1 MAENISNSG
10 LPTTPAGWVVLTDIY
25 GNNYY
30 LNISTDVISET
41 HPSKENTLNKK
52 ASLILPTLNILNV
65 TGGSSDILNY
75 LNMKKKIDDDKKNET
90 SKKSNITT
98 NDNTQ
103 TNKNSETTPSNTK
116 SNKKKKCAVCNKKC
130 LILFNCKC
138 GIHTCMKH
146 KFPETHSCTYDFK
159 SENVLGE
166 KCDFSKLN
174 KIT

>member
-52 ASLILPTLNILNV
+52 ASIILPTLNILNV
-65 TGGSSDILNY
+65 TGGASDILNY

-90 SKKSNITT
+90 SKISNITT
-98 NDNTQ
+98 NESEKTNT
-103 TNKNSETTPSNTK
+103 SLETKPSNTK
-116 SNKKKKCAVCNKKC
+116 TKQKKRCDFCNKKS